1 MEAMRAGRRWRA
13 AGAAFALV
21 VVAAC
26 GSHSDPS
33 DDPLALPPGVVLSS
47 IAPPTSSASAPVTTA
62 STAPADA
69 NALDDVRLQPGD
81 RRVEFRRDPQV
92 GDEVLR
98 FIVETLRWVHTD
110 LGDSGPLIVH
120 VHSDEDSSA
129 AAHVADL
136 GISDAEARRRLTAGE
151 LAFTSPG
158 GHIWIY
164 LPNFQNRSELNRRV
178 AVFHEYVHTLQYWQ
192 AEVTFQSGA
201 PQARFFMPRWIVE
214 GCAEY
219 LAVKDTARRRLLDER
234 KARESVVARAKAS
247 AEPLE
252 AIETGGKAAV
262 LGGEG
267 EAYTLGW
274 LGCERLAQSNGED
287 AVLHRFWLSFA
298 RLREWKAAFADAFG
312 VTPADFYA
320 DFEAFRAT
328 L

>member
-1 MEAMRAGRRWRA
+1 MRPMRVRRRWRA
-13 AGAAFALV
+13 VAAVLALV
-21 VVAAC
+21 TAAAC
-26 GSHSDPS
+26 GGHGNPS
-33 DDPLALPPGVVLSS
+33 DDPLALPPGATSTL
-47 IAPPTSSASAPVTTA
+47 APARTSPAPAPAT
-62 STAPADA
+62 TAPAAVSDA
-69 NALDDVRLQPGD
+69 NTLDDVRLQPGD
-81 RRVEFRRDPQV
+81 RPVQFRRDPQV
-92 GDEVLR
+92 TDDVLR

-120 VHSDEDSSA
+120 VYSDEDASVT
-129 AAHVADL
+129 AHVADL
-136 GISDAEARRRLTAGE
+136 GIPEAEARRRLTAGE
-151 LAFTSPG
+151 TAFTSPG

-164 LPNFQNRSELNRRV
+164 LPNFQSRSEVNRRL

-192 AEVTFQSGA
+192 SEVTFQSGA

-219 LAVKDTARRRLLDER
+219 LAVKDTARRRLIDER
-234 KARESVVARAKAS
+234 KVREVVVTRAKMS
-247 AEPLE
+247 AEPLD
-252 AIETGGKAAV
+252 AIETGGKASV

-274 LGCERLAQSNGED
+274 LGCERLAQSSGED
-287 AVLHRFWLSFA
+287 AVAHRFWLAFA

-312 VTPADFYA
+312 RTPADFYA